1 VAVDEGQRDL
11 YLRRLRDALT
21 QRREKIAQVRER
33 LQLARLE
40 DDAQALLT
48 PTQNVVLNEGKLVD
62 QDDASVLAA
71 ERDRLAAEIDALQA
85 LAAAVRGL

>member
-11 YLRRLRDALT
+11 DLRRLRDALT